1 MERTAYPQFARR
13 KRGIGGENSSFIL
26 SFRSTITAHLLP
38 PSFFLY
44 FSFSSFALLSR
55 SPPPSPL
62 SKRILS
68 FLLAYYATTTT
79 TTTTTSTTT
88 TSQQPLFCISREERG
103 GHLLLVNSRAAVVPL
118 LSFRRGQRE
127 VLSILPRS
135 TGTDQVWIL
144 TVEINGPP

>member
-55 SPPPSPL
+55 PPPPSPL

-79 TTTTTSTTT
+79 STT